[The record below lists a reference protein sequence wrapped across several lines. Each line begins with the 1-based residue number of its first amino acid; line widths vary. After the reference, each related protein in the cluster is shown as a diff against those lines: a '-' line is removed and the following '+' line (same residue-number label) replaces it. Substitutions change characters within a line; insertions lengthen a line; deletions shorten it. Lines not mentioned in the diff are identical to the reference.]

1 MTGQILWISHWPCGW
16 TMNIAKAAIGM
27 AVGWSRS
34 RRGLSRKLRGGW
46 HHGATGRGRAG
57 CLDHSLNCCCSSA
70 WLFPE
75 PVVPNWYTRKSCSFR
90 SEDMASPGAACRT
103 RPYSQR
109 RGGTWCWMCG
119 WRERGARAPGA
130 QLPPASPRSPT
141 CDAWG
146 VRLAHGILNG
156 RQERPQPG
164 MNYKVLFVFM
174 SCLLYPFLFW
184 FGFGYI
190 IIICQFCSGALHA
203 GPALQGNYWKPLT
216 PHIRTH
222 FAGVCSG
229 KRYLHW
235 ILGPFG
241 SIFFFLDCTQV
252 HKCVKA
258 SGPSLTSLQ
267 LQEGVKEL
275 LNLSLSMGSPTNQ
288 RSPLKNTSRGVPFS
302 PG

>member
-130 QLPPASPRSPT
+130 QLPASPRSPT

-146 VRLAHGILNG
+146 VRLAPNMVSSMTG
-156 RQERPQPG
+156 RKGHNQVWIIKF
-164 MNYKVLFVFM
+164 YLFL
-174 SCLLYPFLFW
+174 CLACFIP
-184 FGFGYI
+184 
-190 IIICQFCSGALHA
+190 
-203 GPALQGNYWKPLT
+203 
-216 PHIRTH
+216 
-222 FAGVCSG
+222 
-229 KRYLHW
+229 
-235 ILGPFG
+235 
-241 SIFFFLDCTQV
+241 FFFGLGLV
-252 HKCVKA
+252 I
-258 SGPSLTSLQ
+258 
-267 LQEGVKEL
+267 L
-275 LNLSLSMGSPTNQ
+275 L
-288 RSPLKNTSRGVPFS
+288 
-302 PG
+302 